1 MADKHAFMM
10 VPHTY
15 THLSIGEGETV
26 VQCNDCG
33 AYLIDRPEHE
43 VKHYDTCAPTDPKW
57 FN

>member
-10 VPHTY
+10 VPHKY
-15 THLSIGEGETV
+15 TRLDIGNDETV

-33 AYLIDRPEHE
+33 AFVINNLESS
-43 VKHYDTCAPTDPKW
+43 VKHYDTCQPTDPKW